1 MKYLNTYS
9 EINEYNLSTENYD
22 KYYYLV
28 LKFNEET
35 IKNLLSGELKNLI
48 GISDNINII
57 NGYFDIRDIL
67 LVMKKESVQTL
78 NEIEKVRYDD
88 LVYLTKDNMKVL
100 RRLYQ
105 VDDDYSTGSLLYQ
118 GIRKTEYFENYK
130 KNIDNNLLKL
140 YRQINGQMYDLFRE
154 LDERDIHKIG
164 DLKIK
169 NYQELLDKSLQI
181 LNKEKPKYKRDEL
194 DIMFQ
199 FIILAFAS
207 VFKNEGEILIK
218 NNRFII
224 PDDTFIF
231 IKENHPESYTYRNQD
246 EILKKYIDRL
256 KEKYTVKIL
265 PYIKGD
271 IISQTHKPV
280 FSFIRYLDKISK

>member
-1 MKYLNTYS
+1 
-9 EINEYNLSTENYD
+9 
-22 KYYYLV
+22 V